1 MAEHIN
7 SQAVAEQLRH
17 FINQTKEQSLKTL
30 ENIDIDMYKDAVE
43 LILDAE
49 ANNNRVHITGI
60 GKPAHIG
67 GYIASLMSSTGTAAY
82 ELHGTEA
89 VHGSCGQ
96 VRPGD
101 VVIAISNSGNTAE
114 LMATVDALKANGAK
128 VIGVSGNE
136 NSLLAQASDVLLR
149 ASVAN
154 EGGPLNRAP
163 RNSILAEIMVLQ
175 GLTVALQS
183 IKNITPQQYVTWH
196 PNGALG
202 QLRSGEI

>member
-96 VRPGD
+96 VRTGD